1 MVNQGEVEK
10 QLIGIWVQNQMLQ
23 YTELFQVDDFFYF
36 RGTFANILQAIKE
49 GKPINL
55 ATVAGE
61 AKVADLAELMMRS
74 FPPQIEYFVEQMQLC
89 VAERKYKEY
98 LKTPLEGTAYEK
110 ASQMIEKMKT
120 VVPQAKS
127 KDISRQLLD
136 LMDEL
141 DKRKSVEKGMG
152 YGIPKLDKKTNGIH
166 KDNLIIVSGRPG
178 VGKSA
183 FALQVANNV
192 LSHGYKVLFISLEM
206 GETELLERLIMHL
219 SDIDGGNMKTG
230 ELTKYEWNQTS
241 IAVDKISTYKLDIN
255 TKVRNTAQLRVE
267 IARTQPDL
275 VIVDQLGLLREE
287 ERYMSRREEITAIT
301 RKLKLMAMDF
311 NLPVI
316 ALAQI
321 NRDANENYPTLA
333 NLKESGSIEEDANVV
348 IMLHAPTRQQ
358 CEKDGDPYHEV
369 DSGKKTVL
377 IMLAKHRAGE
387 VGNISSVYI
396 GRKYKFMEVAR

>member
-1 MVNQGEVEK
+1 MVSQGEVEK
-10 QLIGIWVQNQMLQ
+10 QLIGIWVQNKMLQ
-23 YTELFQVDDFFYF
+23 YTELFQADDFFYF
-36 RGTFANILQAIKE
+36 RGTFSNILKAIKE
-49 GKPINL
+49 GKPVNL

-61 AKVADLAELMMRS
+61 NKVSDLAELMMKA
-74 FPPQIEYFVEQMQLC
+74 FPSQIEAYVEQMQMY
-89 VAERKYKEY
+89 VAERKYKEF
-98 LKTPLEGTAYEK
+98 LKAPLEGTAYEK

-120 VVPQAKS
+120 VVPQGKS

-136 LMDEL
+136 LMDEI
-141 DKRKSVEKGMG
+141 DKRKSADKNMG

-166 KDNLIIVSGRPG
+166 KENLVIISGRPG

-192 LSHGYKVLFISLEM
+192 LNHGYKVLFVSLEM
-206 GETELLERLIMHL
+206 GETELLERLVMHL
-219 SDIDGGNMKTG
+219 SDIDGNNMKTG
-230 ELTKYEWNQTS
+230 DLTRSEWGQTS
-241 IAVDKISTYKLDIN
+241 VAVDQISKYKLDIN
-255 TKVRNTAQLRVE
+255 TKVRSTAHLRVE

-287 ERYMSRREEITAIT
+287 ERHMSRREEITAIT

-311 NLPVI
+311 QIPVI

-321 NRDANENYPTLA
+321 NRDASENYPTLA

-348 IMLHAPTRQQ
+348 IMLHAPTMEQ
-358 CEKDGDPYHEV
+358 CEKRGNPYHDME
-369 DSGKKTVL
+369 SGRKTIE

-387 VGNISSVYI
+387 VGSIPSVYI
-396 GRKYKFMEVAR
+396 GRKYKFMEIQ

>member
-1 MVNQGEVEK
+1 M
-10 QLIGIWVQNQMLQ
+10 QNKMLQ
-23 YTELFQVDDFFYF
+23 YTELFQADDFFYF
-36 RGTFANILQAIKE
+36 RGTFSNILKAIKE
-49 GKPINL
+49 GKPVNL

-61 AKVADLAELMMRS
+61 NKVSDLAELMMKA
-74 FPPQIEYFVEQMQLC
+74 FPSQIEAYVEQMQMY
-89 VAERKYKEY
+89 VAERKYNEL
-98 LKTPLEGTAYEK
+98 LKAPLEGTAYEK

-120 VVPQAKS
+120 VVPQGKS

-136 LMDEL
+136 LMDEI
-141 DKRKSVEKGMG
+141 DKRKSADKNMG

-166 KDNLIIVSGRPG
+166 KENLVIISGRPG

-192 LSHGYKVLFISLEM
+192 LNHGYKVLFVSLEM
-206 GETELLERLIMHL
+206 GETELLERLVMHL
-219 SDIDGGNMKTG
+219 SDIDGNNMKTG
-230 ELTKYEWNQTS
+230 DLTRSEWGQTS
-241 IAVDKISTYKLDIN
+241 VAVDQISKYKLDIN
-255 TKVRNTAQLRVE
+255 TKVRSTAHLRVE

-287 ERYMSRREEITAIT
+287 ERHMSRREEITSIT

-311 NLPVI
+311 QIPI
-316 ALAQI
+316 MALAQI

-348 IMLHAPTRQQ
+348 IMLHAPTREQ
-358 CEKDGDPYHEV
+358 CERRGNPYHENE
-369 DSGKKTVL
+369 SGKKTVE

-387 VGNISSVYI
+387 IGSIPSVYI
-396 GRKYKFMEVAR
+396 GRKYKFMEIV